1 MVIYIRL
8 ESVELKGFK
17 SFANRTKIK
26 FDNQI
31 TAVVGPNGSG
41 KSNIADAIKWVLGEQ
56 SVKSLRG
63 KKMDDVIFQGAD
75 DKKPMN
81 MAEVNLSF
89 NNKDRA
95 LSSDYDLVKISRR
108 IFRNGD
114 NEYRLN
120 GKRVRL
126 KDIKELFLDT
136 GIGKEGYSV
145 IGQGRI
151 DEILNSS
158 NQERRNIFEEASG
171 IATHKYRREES
182 LKKLSKVD
190 EDLEIIQREWDYKNK
205 DKNKLE
211 IEAKNFEKYTE
222 IESLLNEKA
231 YLFYANKSKSLNEKN
246 KDLIEQIKILKN
258 NQEEKTREFDK
269 INESLLPI
277 AENIRDL
284 ENKYKNLNQNILDN
298 EKNIDKYTNKI
309 NLDRQKLLYNKKD
322 LERNNS
328 DFKSYDEKFKNY
340 EISLKNQKDKLE
352 NTKNVIRNLEEK
364 NRKLSE
370 KKDESID
377 LLSSIQKEIERLKKE
392 GEDLNKLIYDYDID
406 QKTRTILEKQR
417 FENNKIINEKIQEL
431 NSDLSNI
438 SKDLNELE
446 NEKENLS
453 KDIEEKNTN
462 LEKIKEKILNEINKK
477 DDLEKAINQNKLSC
491 KEEISNYKIQKSLME
506 RNEGYFY
513 SVSDFLKKTK
523 NTEIEKLYINTLA
536 NLITVKSGYEE
547 IIENLIGQGL
557 QNIVTWSK
565 KDTREIINF
574 VNKNKLGRITFLPLD
589 SIKQNKKARVEE
601 KEVIAMAYDLVSF
614 DSKLEN
620 IINHFLSN
628 TVVVKNIDDA
638 VSLSNKIKGYRIIS
652 LNLDLI
658 NTWGS
663 MVAGVNK
670 ARKSNINILNR
681 NKKINE
687 IKSRINK
694 LRNERNDLLE
704 NYNSL
709 NIKLE
714 ENQRLRQTK
723 EDELVEANENLI
735 DIRSIFDKKNY
746 QKQSLIQR
754 IDELKESLN
763 ESKEE
768 ENFKDIEKIKLK
780 LSNVKKEDEILKEKS
795 IENGKLINDL
805 SNEIF
810 KNKNSIEINTR
821 DLNILENRISEDEN
835 SLLNLKQN
843 IEFNQKMKKS
853 LEESL
858 INLEKEISACENK
871 VFDTKEKLK
880 EDEKNKIKISM
891 EIDEK
896 KNSNHKLLS
905 LSKNIENEL
914 NEYSMKIVKFNY
926 KLEAISKDL
935 KNLEDEIRPFISKSL
950 EDLKENNY
958 ENSSKQIK
966 KEELFNLQKE
976 LTQVGFFDE
985 NSKEDFEKAYKEF
998 EFLDK
1003 QKIDLEKS
1011 KKDIEK
1017 MIKKLEEDMKDE
1029 FIKNFNI
1036 IDEKFQ
1042 RIFKELFMGGK
1053 AKLSLDSNDLL
1064 DAGIDISACP
1074 PGKSTKNISL
1084 LSGGEKSLTAVA
1096 LLFAIFETNP
1106 APFSL
1111 LDEID
1116 AAMDESNIKR
1126 YIDYLKSLSDKTQF
1140 IMITHRQTTMQ
1151 LAEKIHGVTIGD
1163 GGISKIY
1170 SIDFDDEK

>member
-1 MVIYIRL
+1 MIYIRL

-284 ENKYKNLNQNILDN
+284 ENKYKNLNQSILDN

-309 NLDRQKLLYNKKD
+309 NLDRQKLSYNKKD

-340 EISLKNQKDKLE
+340 ELSLKNQKDKLE

-370 KKDESID
+370 KKDESIA

-392 GEDLNKLIYDYDID
+392 VEDLNKLIYDYDID

-431 NSDLSNI
+431 NTDLSNL

-446 NEKENLS
+446 NEKENLL

-795 IENGKLINDL
+795 IENSKLINDL

-810 KNKNSIEINTR
+810 KNKNTIEINTR

-871 VFDTKEKLK
+871 VFDTKERVK

-950 EDLKENNY
+950 EDLKEDNY
-958 ENSSKQIK
+958 ANSSKQIK
-966 KEELFNLQKE
+966 KEELFNLQKK

>member
-1 MVIYIRL
+1 MIYIRL

-190 EDLEIIQREWDYKNK
+190 EDLEIIQREWDYKNN

-211 IEAKNFEKYTE
+211 IEAKNFEKYIE

-284 ENKYKNLNQNILDN
+284 ENKYKNLNQSILDN

-352 NTKNVIRNLEEK
+352 NTKNIIKNLEEK
-364 NRKLSE
+364 NRNLSE
-370 KKDESID
+370 KKDKSIA

-431 NSDLSNI
+431 NSDLSNL

-446 NEKENLS
+446 KEKENLS

-462 LEKIKEKILNEINKK
+462 LEKIKEKIISEINKK
-477 DDLEKAINQNKLSC
+477 DDLEKSINQNKLSC

-574 VNKNKLGRITFLPLD
+574 VNENRLGRITFLPLD

-601 KEVIAMAYDLVSF
+601 KEVIAMAYDLVTY

-694 LRNERNDLLE
+694 LRNERNNLLE

-709 NIKLE
+709 NIELE
-714 ENQRLRQTK
+714 ENQRLRQKK
-723 EDELVEANENLI
+723 EDELVKANENLI

-810 KNKNSIEINTR
+810 KNKNTIEINTR

-858 INLEKEISACENK
+858 INLEKEISACENR
-871 VFDTKEKLK
+871 VVDTKEKVK

-966 KEELFNLQKE
+966 KEELFNLQKK

-1036 IDEKFQ
+1036 IDKKFQ

>member
-1 MVIYIRL
+1 MIYIRL

-340 EISLKNQKDKLE
+340 ELSLKNQKDKLE
-352 NTKNVIRNLEEK
+352 NTKNIIKNLEEK
-364 NRKLSE
+364 NRRLSE
-370 KKDESID
+370 KKDKSID

-431 NSDLSNI
+431 NTDLLNL

-446 NEKENLS
+446 KEKENLS
-453 KDIEEKNTN
+453 KDIVEKNTN
-462 LEKIKEKILNEINKK
+462 LEKIKEKIINEINKK

-709 NIKLE
+709 NIELE
-714 ENQRLRQTK
+714 ENQRLRQKK
-723 EDELVEANENLI
+723 EDELVKANENLI

-780 LSNVKKEDEILKEKS
+780 LSNVKKEDEILKGKS

-805 SNEIF
+805 SNEMF
-810 KNKNSIEINTR
+810 KNKNTIEINTR
-821 DLNILENRISEDEN
+821 DLNILENRINEDEN

-871 VFDTKEKLK
+871 VFDTKEKVK

-966 KEELFNLQKE
+966 KEELYNLQKK

>member
-1 MVIYIRL
+1 MIYIRL

-211 IEAKNFEKYTE
+211 IEAKNFEKYIE

-284 ENKYKNLNQNILDN
+284 ENKYKNLNQSILDN

-309 NLDRQKLLYNKKD
+309 NLDRQKLSYNKKD
-322 LERNNS
+322 LERNNN

-340 EISLKNQKDKLE
+340 ELSLKNQKDKLE

-370 KKDESID
+370 KKDESIA

-446 NEKENLS
+446 KEKENLS

-462 LEKIKEKILNEINKK
+462 LEKIKEKIINEINKK

-628 TVVVKNIDDA
+628 TIVVKNIDDA

-670 ARKSNINILNR
+670 ARKLNINILNR

-810 KNKNSIEINTR
+810 KNKNTIEINTR

-871 VFDTKEKLK
+871 VADTKERVK

-958 ENSSKQIK
+958 ANSSKQIK
-966 KEELFNLQKE
+966 KEELFNLQKK

>member
-1 MVIYIRL
+1 MIYIRL

-17 SFANRTKIK
+17 SFAERTKIK

-63 KKMDDVIFQGAD
+63 KKMYDVIFQGSD
-75 DKKPMN
+75 GKKPMN

-89 NNKDRA
+89 DNKDRA
-95 LSSDYDLVKISRR
+95 LSSDYDFVKISRR

-126 KDIKELFLDT
+126 KDVKELFLDT

-190 EDLEIIQREWDYKNK
+190 DDLEVIQREWEYKNK

-211 IEAKNFEKYTE
+211 IEAKNFDKYHE
-222 IESLLNEKA
+222 IEELLDKKS
-231 YLFYANKSKSLNEKN
+231 FYFYISRSKSLEENNIELTNKIKN
-246 KDLIEQIKILKN
+246 IQNLQD
-258 NQEEKTREFDK
+258 EKTKEFDEV
-269 INESLLPI
+269 NESLLPI
-277 AENIRDL
+277 AESIREL
-284 ENKYKNLNQNILDN
+284 EKNYDKTCQEILNN
-298 EKNIDKYTNKI
+298 EKNIDKLTNKI
-309 NLDRQKLLYNKKD
+309 QLDGQKLSYNQKD
-322 LERNNS
+322 LERNIN
-328 DFKSYDEKFKNY
+328 DFKSYDEKIKKYKLSLEEQKNK
-340 EISLKNQKDKLE
+340 LKQTKILIENLE
-352 NTKNVIRNLEEK
+352 NKNKELSDNKVESHESLSKIKNELINLEK
-364 NRKLSE
+364 SDKKL
-370 KKDESID
+370 K
-377 LLSSIQKEIERLKKE
+377 
-392 GEDLNKLIYDYDID
+392 KLIYDYDID
-406 QKTRTILEKQR
+406 QKTRLILKEQRDQNNKEIKKKILE
-417 FENNKIINEKIQEL
+417 FEKEISALKNDLLNNEEEKKEISEKII
-431 NSDLSNI
+431 
-438 SKDLNELE
+438 E
-446 NEKENLS
+446 NEKEINQV
-453 KDIEEKNTN
+453 
-462 LEKIKEKILNEINKK
+462 KEKITDKNSQKNI
-477 DDLEKAINQNKLSC
+477 LEKSINQNNLSC
-491 KEEISNYKIQKSLME
+491 KEEISKYKIQKSILE
-506 RNEGYFY
+506 RNDGYFY
-513 SVSDFLKKTK
+513 AVSDFLKKTK
-523 NTEIEKLYINTLA
+523 NTEIEKYYINTLA

-547 IIENLIGQGL
+547 VIENLIGSGL

-574 VNKNKLGRITFLPLD
+574 VNNNKLGRITFLPLD
-589 SIKQNKKARVEE
+589 SIKQNKKARVNE
-601 KEVIAMAYDLVSF
+601 KEVIAMAYDLVSY
-614 DSKLEN
+614 DDKLEN
-620 IINHFLSN
+620 IVNHFLSN

-638 VSLSNKIKGYRIIS
+638 ISLSNKIKGYRIIS
-652 LNLDLI
+652 LQLDLI

-670 ARKSNINILNR
+670 SRKSNINILNR

-687 IKSRINK
+687 IKKRIVS
-694 LRNERNDLLE
+694 LRNERNDLLDSFNNIDSEIEKNNNLLNE
-704 NYNSL
+704 NKQISFQL
-709 NIKLE
+709 NEKLSSV
-714 ENQRLRQTK
+714 NI
-723 EDELVEANENLI
+723 LVE
-735 DIRSIFDKKNY
+735 RKKY
-746 QKQSLIQR
+746 QIETLSKRYL
-754 IDELKESLN
+754 ELKESLN
-763 ESKEE
+763 ESLEDE
-768 ENFKDIEKIKLK
+768 DFKDIEKIKSDLEVVRNK
-780 LSNVKKEDEILKEKS
+780 VNNLNEEINIK
-795 IENGKLINDL
+795 NNLINDL

-810 KNKNSIEINTR
+810 KNKNSIEINKR
-821 DLNILENRISEDEN
+821 DLNILENKINEDQN
-835 SLLNLKQN
+835 SLVNLEENIKLNHKLKS
-843 IEFNQKMKKS
+843 S
-853 LEESL
+853 LEKTLEDL
-858 INLEKEISACENK
+858 EEEINFS
-871 VFDTKEKLK
+871 
-880 EDEKNKIKISM
+880 KNKIKSSKDNLQKLKENKLEVSK
-891 EIDEK
+891 EIEDK
-896 KNSNHKLLS
+896 KKSNHELLS
-905 LSKNIENEL
+905 LSKKIENDL

-935 KNLEDEIRPFISKSL
+935 KNLEDEIRPFISKPLEKLKGNKYNDKDFSVKK
-950 EDLKENNY
+950 EDLFY
-958 ENSSKQIK
+958 
-966 KEELFNLQKE
+966 LQKK
-976 LTQVGFFDE
+976 LGNVGFFDE
-985 NSKEDFEKAYKEF
+985 NSKENYKKVNDEF
-998 EFLDK
+998 EFLDR
-1003 QKIDLEKS
+1003 QKVDLEES

-1017 MIKKLEEDMKDE
+1017 MIKKLEDEMKDE

-1042 RIFKELFMGGK
+1042 RIFKELFMGGN

-1126 YIDYLKSLSDKTQF
+1126 YIDYLKSLSNNTQF

-1170 SIDFDDEK
+1170 SIDFEEKN

>member
-1 MVIYIRL
+1 MIYIRL

-211 IEAKNFEKYTE
+211 IEAKNFEKYIE

-246 KDLIEQIKILKN
+246 KDLIEQIEILKN

-269 INESLLPI
+269 VNESLLPI

-284 ENKYKNLNQNILDN
+284 ENKYKNLDQRILDN

-322 LERNNS
+322 LERNNN

-352 NTKNVIRNLEEK
+352 NTKNIIKNLEEK

-370 KKDESID
+370 KKDESIA

-431 NSDLSNI
+431 NNDLSNL
-438 SKDLNELE
+438 SKDLNKLE
-446 NEKENLS
+446 KEKENLS

-462 LEKIKEKILNEINKK
+462 LENIKEKIINEINKK
-477 DDLEKAINQNKLSC
+477 DDLEKEINQNNLSC

-601 KEVIAMAYDLVSF
+601 KEVIAMAYDLVSY

-714 ENQRLRQTK
+714 ENQRLRQKK
-723 EDELVEANENLI
+723 EDELVKANENLI

-810 KNKNSIEINTR
+810 KNKNTIEINTR
-821 DLNILENRISEDEN
+821 DLNILENRINEDEN

-871 VFDTKEKLK
+871 VLDTKEKVK

-966 KEELFNLQKE
+966 KEELFNLQKK

>member
-1 MVIYIRL
+1 MIYIRL

-63 KKMDDVIFQGAD
+63 KKMDDVIFQGAY

-211 IEAKNFEKYTE
+211 IEAKNFDKYIE

-284 ENKYKNLNQNILDN
+284 ENKYKNLNQSILDN

-340 EISLKNQKDKLE
+340 EFSLKNQKDKLE
-352 NTKNVIRNLEEK
+352 NTKNIIKNLEEK

-370 KKDESID
+370 KKGESIA

-723 EDELVEANENLI
+723 EDELVKANENLI

-763 ESKEE
+763 ELKEE

-795 IENGKLINDL
+795 IENSKLINDL

-871 VFDTKEKLK
+871 VVDTKERVK
-880 EDEKNKIKISM
+880 EYEKNKIKISM

-958 ENSSKQIK
+958 ANSSKQIK
-966 KEELFNLQKE
+966 KEELFNLQKK

>member
-1 MVIYIRL
+1 MIYIRL

-75 DKKPMN
+75 DKKTMN

-211 IEAKNFEKYTE
+211 IEAKNFDKYIE

-284 ENKYKNLNQNILDN
+284 ENKYKNLNQSILDN

-309 NLDRQKLLYNKKD
+309 NLDRQKLSYNKKD

-340 EISLKNQKDKLE
+340 ELSLKNQKDKLE
-352 NTKNVIRNLEEK
+352 NAKNIIRNLEEK
-364 NRKLSE
+364 NRNLSD
-370 KKDESID
+370 KKDKSID
-377 LLSSIQKEIERLKKE
+377 LLYSIQKEIERLKKE

-446 NEKENLS
+446 KEKENLS

-694 LRNERNDLLE
+694 LRNERNELLE

-709 NIKLE
+709 NIELE
-714 ENQRLRQTK
+714 ENQRLRQKK
-723 EDELVEANENLI
+723 EDELVKANENLI

-754 IDELKESLN
+754 IDELKESLK

-795 IENGKLINDL
+795 IENSKLINDL

-871 VFDTKEKLK
+871 VGDTKEKVR

-966 KEELFNLQKE
+966 KEELFNLQKK

-985 NSKEDFEKAYKEF
+985 NSKEDFEKAQEIR
-998 EFLDK
+998 LRRA
-1003 QKIDLEKS
+1003 QNRNTIAN
-1011 KKDIEK
+1011 KDRKRE
-1017 MIKKLEEDMKDE
+1017 
-1029 FIKNFNI
+1029 
-1036 IDEKFQ
+1036 
-1042 RIFKELFMGGK
+1042 
-1053 AKLSLDSNDLL
+1053 KLSRQY
-1064 DAGIDISACP
+1064 A
-1074 PGKSTKNISL
+1074 
-1084 LSGGEKSLTAVA
+1084 
-1096 LLFAIFETNP
+1096 
-1106 APFSL
+1106 FSSML
-1111 LDEID
+1111 
-1116 AAMDESNIKR
+1116 
-1126 YIDYLKSLSDKTQF
+1126 
-1140 IMITHRQTTMQ
+1140 
-1151 LAEKIHGVTIGD
+1151 
-1163 GGISKIY
+1163 
-1170 SIDFDDEK
+1170 

>member
-1 MVIYIRL
+1 MIYIRL

-63 KKMDDVIFQGAD
+63 KKMDDVIFQGSD

-246 KDLIEQIKILKN
+246 KDLIEQIEILKN

-269 INESLLPI
+269 VNESLLPI

-284 ENKYKNLNQNILDN
+284 ENKYKNLDQRILDN

-322 LERNNS
+322 LERNNN

-340 EISLKNQKDKLE
+340 ENSLKNQKDKLE
-352 NTKNVIRNLEEK
+352 NTKNIIKNLEEK

-370 KKDESID
+370 KKDESIA

-453 KDIEEKNTN
+453 KDIVEKNTN

-491 KEEISNYKIQKSLME
+491 KEEISNYKIKKSLME

-714 ENQRLRQTK
+714 ENQRLRQKK
-723 EDELVEANENLI
+723 EDELVEANGNLI

-795 IENGKLINDL
+795 IENSKLINDL

-871 VFDTKEKLK
+871 VLDTKEKVK
-880 EDEKNKIKISM
+880 EDEENKIKISM

-958 ENSSKQIK
+958 ANSSKQIK
-966 KEELFNLQKE
+966 KEELFNLQKK

>member
-1 MVIYIRL
+1 MIYIRL

-284 ENKYKNLNQNILDN
+284 ENKYKNLSQRILDN
-298 EKNIDKYTNKI
+298 EKDIDKYTNKI

-322 LERNNS
+322 LERNNN
-328 DFKSYDEKFKNY
+328 DFKFYDDKFKNY

-352 NTKNVIRNLEEK
+352 NTKNIIKNLEEK

-370 KKDESID
+370 KKGESIA

-431 NSDLSNI
+431 NSDLSNL

-446 NEKENLS
+446 KEKENLS
-453 KDIEEKNTN
+453 KDIVEKNTN

-477 DDLEKAINQNKLSC
+477 DDLGKAINQNKISC

-513 SVSDFLKKTK
+513 SVSDFLRKTK

-709 NIKLE
+709 NIELE
-714 ENQRLRQTK
+714 ENQRLRQKK
-723 EDELVEANENLI
+723 EDELVKANENLI

-795 IENGKLINDL
+795 IENSKLINDL

-950 EDLKENNY
+950 EELKENNY

-966 KEELFNLQKE
+966 KEELFNLQKK

>member
-1 MVIYIRL
+1 MIYIRL

-211 IEAKNFEKYTE
+211 IEAKNFEKYIE

-284 ENKYKNLNQNILDN
+284 ENKYKNLDQRILDN

-322 LERNNS
+322 LERNNN

-352 NTKNVIRNLEEK
+352 NTKNIIKNLEEK

-370 KKDESID
+370 KKDESIA

-431 NSDLSNI
+431 NNDLSNL

-446 NEKENLS
+446 KEKENLS

-462 LEKIKEKILNEINKK
+462 LEKIKEKISNEINKK

-601 KEVIAMAYDLVSF
+601 KEVIAMAYDLVSY

-687 IKSRINK
+687 IKYRINK
-694 LRNERNDLLE
+694 LRNERNELLE

-709 NIKLE
+709 NIELE
-714 ENQRLRQTK
+714 ENQRLRQKK

-795 IENGKLINDL
+795 IENSKLINDL

-821 DLNILENRISEDEN
+821 DLNILENRMSEDEN

-858 INLEKEISACENK
+858 INLDKEISACENK
-871 VFDTKEKLK
+871 VVDTKEKVK
-880 EDEKNKIKISM
+880 EDEENKIKISM

-958 ENSSKQIK
+958 ANSSKKIK
-966 KEELFNLQKE
+966 KEELFNLQKK

-1170 SIDFDDEK
+1170 SIGFDDEK

>member
-1 MVIYIRL
+1 MIYIRL

-63 KKMDDVIFQGAD
+63 KKMDDVIFQGAN

-211 IEAKNFEKYTE
+211 IEAKNFEKYIE

-246 KDLIEQIKILKN
+246 KDLIEQIEILKN

-269 INESLLPI
+269 VNESLLPI

-284 ENKYKNLNQNILDN
+284 ENKYKNLDQRILDN

-322 LERNNS
+322 LERNNN

-352 NTKNVIRNLEEK
+352 NTKNIIKNLEEK

-370 KKDESID
+370 KKDESIA

-431 NSDLSNI
+431 NNDLSNL
-438 SKDLNELE
+438 SKDLNKLE
-446 NEKENLS
+446 KEKENLS

-462 LEKIKEKILNEINKK
+462 LENIKEKIINEINKK
-477 DDLEKAINQNKLSC
+477 DDLEKEINQNNLSC

-601 KEVIAMAYDLVSF
+601 KEVIAMAYDLVSY

-714 ENQRLRQTK
+714 ENQRLRQKK
-723 EDELVEANENLI
+723 EDELVKANENLI

-810 KNKNSIEINTR
+810 KNKNTIEINTR
-821 DLNILENRISEDEN
+821 DLNILENRINEDEN

-871 VFDTKEKLK
+871 VLDTKEKVK

-966 KEELFNLQKE
+966 KEELFNLQKK

>member
-1 MVIYIRL
+1 MIYIRL

-211 IEAKNFEKYTE
+211 IEAKNFDKYIE

-284 ENKYKNLNQNILDN
+284 ENKYKNLNQSILDN

-340 EISLKNQKDKLE
+340 ELSLKNQKDKLE
-352 NTKNVIRNLEEK
+352 NTKNIIKNLEEK

-370 KKDESID
+370 KKGESIA

-723 EDELVEANENLI
+723 EDELVKANENLI

-763 ESKEE
+763 ELKEE

-795 IENGKLINDL
+795 IENSKLINDL

-871 VFDTKEKLK
+871 VVDTKERVK
-880 EDEKNKIKISM
+880 EYEKNKIKISM

-958 ENSSKQIK
+958 ANSSKQIK
-966 KEELFNLQKE
+966 KEELFNLQKK

-1163 GGISKIY
+1163 GVISKIY

>member
-1 MVIYIRL
+1 MIYIRL

-284 ENKYKNLNQNILDN
+284 ENKYKNLNQSILDN

-322 LERNNS
+322 LERNNN

-340 EISLKNQKDKLE
+340 ELSLKNQKDKLE

-370 KKDESID
+370 KKDESIA

-446 NEKENLS
+446 KEKENLS

-709 NIKLE
+709 NIELE
-714 ENQRLRQTK
+714 ENQRLRQIK
-723 EDELVEANENLI
+723 EDELVKANENLI

-795 IENGKLINDL
+795 IENSKLINDL

-810 KNKNSIEINTR
+810 KNKNTIEINTR

-871 VFDTKEKLK
+871 VFDTKERVK

-896 KNSNHKLLS
+896 KTSNHKLLS

-966 KEELFNLQKE
+966 KEELFNLQKK

>member
-1 MVIYIRL
+1 MIYIRL

-222 IESLLNEKA
+222 IESLINEKA

-284 ENKYKNLNQNILDN
+284 ENKYKNINQSILDN

-322 LERNNS
+322 LERNNN

-340 EISLKNQKDKLE
+340 ELSLKNQKDKLE

-370 KKDESID
+370 KKDESIA

-446 NEKENLS
+446 KEKENLS

-462 LEKIKEKILNEINKK
+462 LEKIKEKIINEINKK

-714 ENQRLRQTK
+714 ENQRLRQIK
-723 EDELVEANENLI
+723 EDELVKANENLI

-795 IENGKLINDL
+795 IENSKLINDL

-810 KNKNSIEINTR
+810 KNKNTIEINTR

-871 VFDTKEKLK
+871 VFDTKERVK

-896 KNSNHKLLS
+896 KTSNHKLLS

-966 KEELFNLQKE
+966 KEELFNLQKQ

>member
-1 MVIYIRL
+1 MIYIRL

-211 IEAKNFEKYTE
+211 IEAKNFEKYIE

-284 ENKYKNLNQNILDN
+284 ENKYKNLNQSILDN

-309 NLDRQKLLYNKKD
+309 NLDRQKLSYNKKD
-322 LERNNS
+322 LERNNN

-340 EISLKNQKDKLE
+340 ELSLKNQKDKLE

-370 KKDESID
+370 KKDESIA

-392 GEDLNKLIYDYDID
+392 GDDLNKLIYDYDID

-431 NSDLSNI
+431 NSDLSNL

-446 NEKENLS
+446 KEKENLS
-453 KDIEEKNTN
+453 KDIVEKNTN

-513 SVSDFLKKTK
+513 SVSDFLRKTK

-1042 RIFKELFMGGK
+1042 RIFKELFMGGR

>member
-284 ENKYKNLNQNILDN
+284 ENKYKNLNQSILDN

-309 NLDRQKLLYNKKD
+309 NLDRQKLSYNKKD
-322 LERNNS
+322 LERNNN

-340 EISLKNQKDKLE
+340 ELSLKNQKAKLE
-352 NTKNVIRNLEEK
+352 NTKNVIKNLEEK

-370 KKDESID
+370 KKYKSIA

-392 GEDLNKLIYDYDID
+392 GEDLNKLIYDYDLD

-446 NEKENLS
+446 KEKENLS

-601 KEVIAMAYDLVSF
+601 KEVIAMAYDLVSY

-628 TVVVKNIDDA
+628 TIVVKNIDDA

-709 NIKLE
+709 NIELE
-714 ENQRLRQTK
+714 ENQRLRQKK
-723 EDELVEANENLI
+723 EDELVKANENLI

-780 LSNVKKEDEILKEKS
+780 LSNVKKEDEILKEKF
-795 IENGKLINDL
+795 IENSKLINDL

-871 VFDTKEKLK
+871 VVDTKEKVK

-950 EDLKENNY
+950 VDLKENNY

-966 KEELFNLQKE
+966 KEELFNLQKK

-1053 AKLSLDSNDLL
+1053 SKLSLDSNDLL

>member
-1 MVIYIRL
+1 MIYIRL

-17 SFANRTKIK
+17 SFAEKTKIK

-63 KKMDDVIFQGAD
+63 KKMNDVIFQGSD
-75 DKKPMN
+75 EKKPMN

-89 NNKDRA
+89 DNKDRA

-126 KDIKELFLDT
+126 KDVKELFLDT

-190 EDLEIIQREWDYKNK
+190 DDLEIIQREWEYKDK

-211 IEAKNFEKYTE
+211 IEAKNFDKYHE
-222 IESLLNEKA
+222 IEELLDEKS
-231 YLFYANKSKSLNEKN
+231 FYFYISRSKSLEENNIELTNKIKN
-246 KDLIEQIKILKN
+246 IQNLQD
-258 NQEEKTREFDK
+258 EKTREFDE

-277 AENIRDL
+277 AESIREL
-284 ENKYKNLNQNILDN
+284 EKKYDKTCQEIINN
-298 EKNIDKYTNKI
+298 EKNIDKLTNKI
-309 NLDRQKLLYNKKD
+309 QLDGQKLSYNQKD
-322 LERNNS
+322 LERNIN
-328 DFKSYDEKFKNY
+328 DFKSYDEKIKKYKLSLEEQKNK
-340 EISLKNQKDKLE
+340 LKQTKILIENLE
-352 NTKNVIRNLEEK
+352 NKNKELSDNKVESHESLSKIKNELINLEK
-364 NRKLSE
+364 SDKKL
-370 KKDESID
+370 K
-377 LLSSIQKEIERLKKE
+377 
-392 GEDLNKLIYDYDID
+392 KLIYDYDID
-406 QKTRTILEKQR
+406 QKTRLILKEQRDQNNKEIKKKILEFEKEISSLKNDLLNHEEEKKVISEKIIENKKEINQVKEKISDKNSQKNILEK
-417 FENNKIINEKIQEL
+417 
-431 NSDLSNI
+431 S
-438 SKDLNELE
+438 
-446 NEKENLS
+446 
-453 KDIEEKNTN
+453 
-462 LEKIKEKILNEINKK
+462 
-477 DDLEKAINQNKLSC
+477 INQNNLSC
-491 KEEISNYKIQKSLME
+491 KEEISKYKIQKSILE
-506 RNEGYFY
+506 RNDGYFY
-513 SVSDFLKKTK
+513 AVSDFLKKTK
-523 NTEIEKLYINTLA
+523 NTEIEKYYINTLA

-547 IIENLIGQGL
+547 VIENLIGSGL

-574 VNKNKLGRITFLPLD
+574 VNNNKLGRITFLPLD
-589 SIKQNKKARVEE
+589 SIKQNKKARVNE
-601 KEVIAMAYDLVSF
+601 KEVIAMAYDLVSY
-614 DSKLEN
+614 DDKLEN
-620 IINHFLSN
+620 IVNHFLSN

-638 VSLSNKIKGYRIIS
+638 ISLSNKIKGYRIIS
-652 LNLDLI
+652 LQLDLI

-670 ARKSNINILNR
+670 SRKSNINILNR

-687 IKSRINK
+687 IKKRIVR
-694 LRNERNDLLE
+694 LRNERNDLLDSFNNIDSEIEKNNNLLNE
-704 NYNSL
+704 NKHISFEL
-709 NIKLE
+709 NEKLSSI
-714 ENQRLRQTK
+714 NI
-723 EDELVEANENLI
+723 LVE
-735 DIRSIFDKKNY
+735 RKKY
-746 QKQSLIQR
+746 QIETLSKRYL
-754 IDELKESLN
+754 ELKESLN
-763 ESKEE
+763 ESLEDE
-768 ENFKDIEKIKLK
+768 DFKDIEKIKSDLE
-780 LSNVKKEDEILKEKS
+780 VVRKKVNNLNEEINIK
-795 IENGKLINDL
+795 NNLINDL

-810 KNKNSIEINTR
+810 KNKNSIEINKR
-821 DLNILENRISEDEN
+821 DLNILENKINEDQN
-835 SLLNLKQN
+835 SLVNLEEN
-843 IEFNQKMKKS
+843 IKLNQKLKSS
-853 LEESL
+853 LEKTLEDL
-858 INLEKEISACENK
+858 EEEINFS
-871 VFDTKEKLK
+871 
-880 EDEKNKIKISM
+880 KNKIKSSKDNLQKLKENKLRVSK
-891 EIDEK
+891 EIEEK
-896 KNSNHKLLS
+896 KKSNHELLS
-905 LSKNIENEL
+905 LSKKIENDL

-935 KNLEDEIRPFISKSL
+935 KNLEDEIRPFISKPL
-950 EDLKENNY
+950 EKLKENRYNDKDF
-958 ENSSKQIK
+958 SVK
-966 KEELFNLQKE
+966 KEDLFYLQKK
-976 LTQVGFFDE
+976 LGNVGFFEE
-985 NSKEDFEKAYKEF
+985 NSKENYKKINDEF
-998 EFLDK
+998 EFLDR
-1003 QKIDLEKS
+1003 QKVDLEES

-1017 MIKKLEEDMKDE
+1017 MIKKLEDEMKDE

-1042 RIFKELFMGGK
+1042 RIFKELFMGGN

-1126 YIDYLKSLSDKTQF
+1126 YIDYLKSLSNNTQF

-1170 SIDFDDEK
+1170 SIDFEEKN

>member
-1 MVIYIRL
+1 MIYIRL

-211 IEAKNFEKYTE
+211 IEAKNFEKYIE

-284 ENKYKNLNQNILDN
+284 ENKYKNLDQRILDN

-322 LERNNS
+322 LERNNN

-352 NTKNVIRNLEEK
+352 NTKNIIKNLEEK

-370 KKDESID
+370 KKDESIA

-431 NSDLSNI
+431 NNDLSNL

-446 NEKENLS
+446 KEKENLS

-462 LEKIKEKILNEINKK
+462 LEKIKEKISNEINKK

-601 KEVIAMAYDLVSF
+601 KEVIAMAYDLVSY

-687 IKSRINK
+687 IKYRINK
-694 LRNERNDLLE
+694 LRNERNELLE

-709 NIKLE
+709 NIELE
-714 ENQRLRQTK
+714 ENQRLRQKK

-795 IENGKLINDL
+795 IENSKLINDL

-821 DLNILENRISEDEN
+821 DLNILENRMSEDEN

-858 INLEKEISACENK
+858 INLDKEISACENK
-871 VFDTKEKLK
+871 VVDTKEKVK
-880 EDEKNKIKISM
+880 EDEENKIKISM

-958 ENSSKQIK
+958 ANSSKKIK
-966 KEELFNLQKE
+966 KEELFNLQKK

>member
-1 MVIYIRL
+1 MIYIRL

-246 KDLIEQIKILKN
+246 KDLIEQIEILKN

-269 INESLLPI
+269 VNESLLPI

-284 ENKYKNLNQNILDN
+284 ENKYKNLDQRILDN

-309 NLDRQKLLYNKKD
+309 NLDRQRLAYNKKD
-322 LERNNS
+322 LERNNN

-340 EISLKNQKDKLE
+340 ELSLKNQKEKLE
-352 NTKNVIRNLEEK
+352 NTKNVIKNLEEK
-364 NRKLSE
+364 NRNLSE

-438 SKDLNELE
+438 SKDLNELGK
-446 NEKENLS
+446 EKENLS

-601 KEVIAMAYDLVSF
+601 KEVIAMAYDLVSY
-614 DSKLEN
+614 DSKLES

-780 LSNVKKEDEILKEKS
+780 LSNVKKEDEILKKKS
-795 IENGKLINDL
+795 IENSKLINDL

-871 VFDTKEKLK
+871 VVDTKEKVK
-880 EDEKNKIKISM
+880 EYEKNKIKISM

-950 EDLKENNY
+950 EDLKEKIY

-966 KEELFNLQKE
+966 KEELFNLQKK
-976 LTQVGFFDE
+976 LTQIGFFDE

-1053 AKLSLDSNDLL
+1053 AKLSLDSNELL

>member
-1 MVIYIRL
+1 M
-8 ESVELKGFK
+8 
-17 SFANRTKIK
+17 
-26 FDNQI
+26 
-31 TAVVGPNGSG
+31 
-41 KSNIADAIKWVLGEQ
+41 
-56 SVKSLRG
+56 
-63 KKMDDVIFQGAD
+63 
-75 DKKPMN
+75 
-81 MAEVNLSF
+81 
-89 NNKDRA
+89 
-95 LSSDYDLVKISRR
+95 
-108 IFRNGD
+108 
-114 NEYRLN
+114 
-120 GKRVRL
+120 
-126 KDIKELFLDT
+126 DT

-190 EDLEIIQREWDYKNK
+190 EDLEIIQREWDYKNN

-211 IEAKNFEKYTE
+211 IEAKNFEKYIE

-284 ENKYKNLNQNILDN
+284 ENKYKNLNQSILDN

-352 NTKNVIRNLEEK
+352 NTKNIIKNLEEK
-364 NRKLSE
+364 NRNLSE
-370 KKDESID
+370 KKDKSIA

-431 NSDLSNI
+431 NSDLSNL

-446 NEKENLS
+446 KEKENLS

-462 LEKIKEKILNEINKK
+462 LEKIKEKIISEINKK
-477 DDLEKAINQNKLSC
+477 DDLEKSINQNKLSC

-574 VNKNKLGRITFLPLD
+574 VNENRLGRITFLPLD

-601 KEVIAMAYDLVSF
+601 KEVIAMAYDLVTY

-694 LRNERNDLLE
+694 LRNERNNLLE

-709 NIKLE
+709 NIELE
-714 ENQRLRQTK
+714 ENQRLRQKK
-723 EDELVEANENLI
+723 EDELVKANENLI

-810 KNKNSIEINTR
+810 KNKNTIEINTR

-858 INLEKEISACENK
+858 INLEKEISACENR
-871 VFDTKEKLK
+871 VVDTKEKVK

-966 KEELFNLQKE
+966 KEELFNLQKK

-1036 IDEKFQ
+1036 IDKKFQ

>member
-1 MVIYIRL
+1 MIYIRL

-284 ENKYKNLNQNILDN
+284 ENKYKNLNQSILDN

-309 NLDRQKLLYNKKD
+309 NLDRQKLSYNKKD

-340 EISLKNQKDKLE
+340 ELSLKNQKDKLE
-352 NTKNVIRNLEEK
+352 NTKNIIKNLEEK

-370 KKDESID
+370 KKDESIA

-446 NEKENLS
+446 KEKENLS

-714 ENQRLRQTK
+714 ENQRLRQKK
-723 EDELVEANENLI
+723 EDELVEANGNLI

-795 IENGKLINDL
+795 IENSKLINDL

-871 VFDTKEKLK
+871 VFDTKERVK

-966 KEELFNLQKE
+966 KEELFNLQKK

>member
-1 MVIYIRL
+1 MIYIRL

-190 EDLEIIQREWDYKNK
+190 EDLEIIQIEWDYKNK

-211 IEAKNFEKYTE
+211 IEAKNFEKYIE

-284 ENKYKNLNQNILDN
+284 ENKYKNLNQSILDN

-309 NLDRQKLLYNKKD
+309 NLDRQKLSYNKKD
-322 LERNNS
+322 LERNNN

-340 EISLKNQKDKLE
+340 ELSLKNQKDKLE

-370 KKDESID
+370 KKDESIA

-392 GEDLNKLIYDYDID
+392 GDDLNKLIYDYDID

-431 NSDLSNI
+431 NSDLSNL

-446 NEKENLS
+446 KEKENLS
-453 KDIEEKNTN
+453 KDIVEKNTN

-513 SVSDFLKKTK
+513 SVSDFLRKTK

-1042 RIFKELFMGGK
+1042 RIFKELFMGGR

>member
-1 MVIYIRL
+1 MIYIRL

-17 SFANRTKIK
+17 SFAEKTKIK

-63 KKMDDVIFQGAD
+63 KKMNDVIFQGSD
-75 DKKPMN
+75 EKKPMN

-89 NNKDRA
+89 DNKDRA

-126 KDIKELFLDT
+126 KDVKELFLDT

-190 EDLEIIQREWDYKNK
+190 DDLEIIQREWEYKNK

-211 IEAKNFEKYTE
+211 IEAKNFDKYHE
-222 IESLLNEKA
+222 IEELLDEKS
-231 YLFYANKSKSLNEKN
+231 FYFYISRSKSLEENNIELTNKIKN
-246 KDLIEQIKILKN
+246 IQNLQD
-258 NQEEKTREFDK
+258 EKTREFDE

-277 AENIRDL
+277 AESIREL
-284 ENKYKNLNQNILDN
+284 EKKYDKTCQEIINN
-298 EKNIDKYTNKI
+298 EKNIDKLTNKI
-309 NLDRQKLLYNKKD
+309 QLDCQKLSYNQKD
-322 LERNNS
+322 LERNIN
-328 DFKSYDEKFKNY
+328 DFKSYDEKIKKYKLSLEEQKNK
-340 EISLKNQKDKLE
+340 LKQTKILIENLE
-352 NTKNVIRNLEEK
+352 NKNKELSDNKVESHESLSKIKNELINLEK
-364 NRKLSE
+364 SD
-370 KKDESID
+370 KK
-377 LLSSIQKEIERLKKE
+377 
-392 GEDLNKLIYDYDID
+392 LNKLIYDYDID
-406 QKTRTILEKQR
+406 QKTRLILKEQRDQNNKEIKKKILE
-417 FENNKIINEKIQEL
+417 FEKEISSLKNDLLNHEEEKKVISEKII
-431 NSDLSNI
+431 
-438 SKDLNELE
+438 E
-446 NEKENLS
+446 NEKEINQV
-453 KDIEEKNTN
+453 
-462 LEKIKEKILNEINKK
+462 KEKISDENSQKNI
-477 DDLEKAINQNKLSC
+477 LEKSINQNNLSC
-491 KEEISNYKIQKSLME
+491 KEEISKYKIQKSILE
-506 RNEGYFY
+506 RNDGYFY
-513 SVSDFLKKTK
+513 AVSDFLKKTK
-523 NTEIEKLYINTLA
+523 NTEIEKYYINTLA

-547 IIENLIGQGL
+547 VIENLIGSGL

-574 VNKNKLGRITFLPLD
+574 VNNNKLGRITFLPLD
-589 SIKQNKKARVEE
+589 SIKQNKKARVNE
-601 KEVIAMAYDLVSF
+601 KEVIAMAYDLVSY
-614 DSKLEN
+614 DDKLEN
-620 IINHFLSN
+620 IVNHFLSN

-638 VSLSNKIKGYRIIS
+638 ISLSNKIKGYRIIS
-652 LNLDLI
+652 LQLDLI

-670 ARKSNINILNR
+670 SRKSNINILNR

-687 IKSRINK
+687 IKKRIVR
-694 LRNERNDLLE
+694 LRNERNDLLDSFNNIDSEIEKNNNLLNE
-704 NYNSL
+704 NKHISFEL
-709 NIKLE
+709 NEKLSSI
-714 ENQRLRQTK
+714 NI
-723 EDELVEANENLI
+723 LVE
-735 DIRSIFDKKNY
+735 RKKY
-746 QKQSLIQR
+746 QIETLSKRYL
-754 IDELKESLN
+754 ELKESLN
-763 ESKEE
+763 ESLEDE
-768 ENFKDIEKIKLK
+768 DFKDIEKIKSDLEVVRNK
-780 LSNVKKEDEILKEKS
+780 VNNLNEEINIK
-795 IENGKLINDL
+795 NNLINDL

-810 KNKNSIEINTR
+810 KNKNSIEINKR
-821 DLNILENRISEDEN
+821 DLNILENKINEDQN
-835 SLLNLKQN
+835 SLVNLEENIKLNHKLKS
-843 IEFNQKMKKS
+843 S
-853 LEESL
+853 LEKTLEDL
-858 INLEKEISACENK
+858 EEEINFS
-871 VFDTKEKLK
+871 
-880 EDEKNKIKISM
+880 KNKIKSSKDNLQKLKENKLEVSK
-891 EIDEK
+891 EIEEK
-896 KNSNHKLLS
+896 KKSNHELLS
-905 LSKNIENEL
+905 LSKKIENDL

-935 KNLEDEIRPFISKSL
+935 KNLEDEIRPFISKPL
-950 EDLKENNY
+950 EKLKENRYNDKDF
-958 ENSSKQIK
+958 SVK
-966 KEELFNLQKE
+966 KEDLFYLQKK
-976 LTQVGFFDE
+976 LGNVGFFDE
-985 NSKEDFEKAYKEF
+985 NSKENYKKVNDEF
-998 EFLDK
+998 EFLDR
-1003 QKIDLEKS
+1003 QKVDLEES

-1017 MIKKLEEDMKDE
+1017 MIKKLEDEMKDE

-1042 RIFKELFMGGK
+1042 RIFKELFMGGN

-1126 YIDYLKSLSDKTQF
+1126 YIDYLKSLSNNTQF

-1170 SIDFDDEK
+1170 SIDFEEKN

>member
-1 MVIYIRL
+1 MIYIRL

-17 SFANRTKIK
+17 SFAERTKIK

-63 KKMDDVIFQGAD
+63 KKMDDVIFQGSD
-75 DKKPMN
+75 GKKPMN

-89 NNKDRA
+89 DNKDRA

-126 KDIKELFLDT
+126 KDVKELFLDT

-190 EDLEIIQREWDYKNK
+190 DDLEIIQREWEYKNK

-211 IEAKNFEKYTE
+211 IEAKNFDKYHE
-222 IESLLNEKA
+222 IEELLDKKS
-231 YLFYANKSKSLNEKN
+231 FYFYISRSKSLEENNIELINKIKN
-246 KDLIEQIKILKN
+246 IQNLQD
-258 NQEEKTREFDK
+258 EKTREFDEV
-269 INESLLPI
+269 NESLLPI
-277 AENIRDL
+277 AESIREL
-284 ENKYKNLNQNILDN
+284 EKKYDKTCQEIINN
-298 EKNIDKYTNKI
+298 EKNIDKLTNKI
-309 NLDRQKLLYNKKD
+309 QLDCQKLSYNQKD
-322 LERNNS
+322 LERNIN
-328 DFKSYDEKFKNY
+328 DFKSYDEKIKKYKLSLEDQKNK
-340 EISLKNQKDKLE
+340 LKQTKILIENLE
-352 NTKNVIRNLEEK
+352 NKNKELSDNKEESHESLSKIKNELINLEK
-364 NRKLSE
+364 SD
-370 KKDESID
+370 KK
-377 LLSSIQKEIERLKKE
+377 
-392 GEDLNKLIYDYDID
+392 LNKLIYDYDID
-406 QKTRTILEKQR
+406 QKTRLILKEQRDQNNKEIKKKILE
-417 FENNKIINEKIQEL
+417 FEKEISSLKNDLLNHEEEKKVISEKII
-431 NSDLSNI
+431 
-438 SKDLNELE
+438 E
-446 NEKENLS
+446 NEKEINQV
-453 KDIEEKNTN
+453 
-462 LEKIKEKILNEINKK
+462 KEKISDENSQKNI
-477 DDLEKAINQNKLSC
+477 LEKSINQNNLSC
-491 KEEISNYKIQKSLME
+491 KEEISKYKIQKSILE
-506 RNEGYFY
+506 RNDGYFY
-513 SVSDFLKKTK
+513 AVSDFLKKTK
-523 NTEIEKLYINTLA
+523 NTEIEKYYINTLA

-547 IIENLIGQGL
+547 VIENLIGSGL

-574 VNKNKLGRITFLPLD
+574 VNNNKLGRITFLPLD
-589 SIKQNKKARVEE
+589 SIKQNKKARVNE
-601 KEVIAMAYDLVSF
+601 KEVIAMAYDLVSY
-614 DSKLEN
+614 DDKLEN
-620 IINHFLSN
+620 IVNHFLSN

-638 VSLSNKIKGYRIIS
+638 ISLSNKIKGYRIIS
-652 LNLDLI
+652 LQLDLI

-670 ARKSNINILNR
+670 SRKSNINILNR

-687 IKSRINK
+687 IKKRIVS
-694 LRNERNDLLE
+694 LRNERNDLLDSFNNIDSEIEKNNNLLNE
-704 NYNSL
+704 NKQISFQL
-709 NIKLE
+709 NEKLSSI
-714 ENQRLRQTK
+714 NI
-723 EDELVEANENLI
+723 LVE
-735 DIRSIFDKKNY
+735 RKKY
-746 QKQSLIQR
+746 QIETLSKRYL
-754 IDELKESLN
+754 ELKESLN
-763 ESKEE
+763 ESLEDE
-768 ENFKDIEKIKLK
+768 DFKDIEKIKSDLEVVRNK
-780 LSNVKKEDEILKEKS
+780 VNNLNEEINIK
-795 IENGKLINDL
+795 NNLINDL

-810 KNKNSIEINTR
+810 KNKNSIEINKR
-821 DLNILENRISEDEN
+821 DLNILENKINEDQN
-835 SLLNLKQN
+835 SLVNLEENIKLNHKLKS
-843 IEFNQKMKKS
+843 S
-853 LEESL
+853 LEKTLEDL
-858 INLEKEISACENK
+858 EEEINFS
-871 VFDTKEKLK
+871 
-880 EDEKNKIKISM
+880 KNKIKSSKDNLQKLKENKLEVSK
-891 EIDEK
+891 EIEEK
-896 KNSNHKLLS
+896 KKSNHELLS
-905 LSKNIENEL
+905 LSKKIENDL

-926 KLEAISKDL
+926 KLESISKDL
-935 KNLEDEIRPFISKSL
+935 KNLEDEIRPFISKPL
-950 EDLKENNY
+950 EKLKENKYNDKDF
-958 ENSSKQIK
+958 SVK
-966 KEELFNLQKE
+966 KEDLFYLQKK
-976 LTQVGFFDE
+976 LGNVGFFDE
-985 NSKEDFEKAYKEF
+985 NSKENYKKVNDEF
-998 EFLDK
+998 EFLDR
-1003 QKIDLEKS
+1003 QKVDLEES

-1017 MIKKLEEDMKDE
+1017 MIKKLEDEMKDE

-1042 RIFKELFMGGK
+1042 RIFKELFMGGN

-1126 YIDYLKSLSDKTQF
+1126 YIDYLKSLSNNTQF

-1170 SIDFDDEK
+1170 SIDFEEKN

>member
-1 MVIYIRL
+1 MIYIRL

-211 IEAKNFEKYTE
+211 IEAKNFEKYIE

-284 ENKYKNLNQNILDN
+284 ENKYKNLNQSILDN

-322 LERNNS
+322 LERNNN

-340 EISLKNQKDKLE
+340 ELSLKNQKDKLE

-364 NRKLSE
+364 NRRLSE
-370 KKDESID
+370 KKDKSID

-446 NEKENLS
+446 KEKENLS
-453 KDIEEKNTN
+453 KDIEEKNIN
-462 LEKIKEKILNEINKK
+462 LEKIKEKIINEINKK

-601 KEVIAMAYDLVSF
+601 KEVIAMAYDLVSY

-714 ENQRLRQTK
+714 ENQKLRQKK
-723 EDELVEANENLI
+723 ENELVEANENLI

-795 IENGKLINDL
+795 IENSKLINDL

-810 KNKNSIEINTR
+810 KNKNTIEINTR

-835 SLLNLKQN
+835 SLLNLKRN

-871 VFDTKEKLK
+871 VFDTKEKVK

-958 ENSSKQIK
+958 ANSSKQIK
-966 KEELFNLQKE
+966 KEELFNLQKQ

-1074 PGKSTKNISL
+1074 PGKSKKNISL

>member
-1 MVIYIRL
+1 MIYIRL

-95 LSSDYDLVKISRR
+95 LSSDYDIVKISRR

-284 ENKYKNLNQNILDN
+284 ENKYKNLNQRILDN

-309 NLDRQKLLYNKKD
+309 NLDRQKLSYNKKD
-322 LERNNS
+322 LERNNN

-340 EISLKNQKDKLE
+340 ELSLKNQKDKLE

-364 NRKLSE
+364 NRNLSE
-370 KKDESID
+370 KKDESIA

-431 NSDLSNI
+431 NTDLSNL

-446 NEKENLS
+446 KEKENLS

-462 LEKIKEKILNEINKK
+462 LEKIKEKISNEINKK

-601 KEVIAMAYDLVSF
+601 KEVIAMAYDLVSY

-694 LRNERNDLLE
+694 LRNERNDLLG

-795 IENGKLINDL
+795 IENSKLINDL

-871 VFDTKEKLK
+871 VLDTKEKLK

-950 EDLKENNY
+950 EELKENNY

-966 KEELFNLQKE
+966 KEELFNLQKK

>member
-1 MVIYIRL
+1 MIYIRL

-75 DKKPMN
+75 DKKTMN

-284 ENKYKNLNQNILDN
+284 ENKYKNLNQSILDN

-340 EISLKNQKDKLE
+340 ELSLKNQKDKLE

-370 KKDESID
+370 KKDESIA

-392 GEDLNKLIYDYDID
+392 GDDLNKLIYDYDID

-431 NSDLSNI
+431 NSDLSNL

-446 NEKENLS
+446 KEKENLS
-453 KDIEEKNTN
+453 KDIVEKNTN
-462 LEKIKEKILNEINKK
+462 LEKIKEKIINEINKK

-513 SVSDFLKKTK
+513 SVSDFLRKTK

>member
-1 MVIYIRL
+1 MIYIRL

-63 KKMDDVIFQGAD
+63 KKMYDVIFQGAD

-222 IESLLNEKA
+222 IESLINEKA

-284 ENKYKNLNQNILDN
+284 ENKYKNINQSILDN

-322 LERNNS
+322 LERNNN

-340 EISLKNQKDKLE
+340 ELSLKNQKDKLE

-370 KKDESID
+370 KKDESIA

-446 NEKENLS
+446 KEKENLS

-462 LEKIKEKILNEINKK
+462 LEKIKEKIINEINKK

-714 ENQRLRQTK
+714 ENQRLRQIK
-723 EDELVEANENLI
+723 EDELVKANENLI

-795 IENGKLINDL
+795 IENSKLINDL

-810 KNKNSIEINTR
+810 KNKNTIEINTR

-871 VFDTKEKLK
+871 VFDTKERVK

-896 KNSNHKLLS
+896 KTSNHKLLS

-966 KEELFNLQKE
+966 KEELFNLQKQ

>member
-1 MVIYIRL
+1 MIYIRL

-17 SFANRTKIK
+17 SFAERTKIK

-63 KKMDDVIFQGAD
+63 KKMDDVIFQGSD
-75 DKKPMN
+75 GKKPMN

-89 NNKDRA
+89 DNKDRA

-126 KDIKELFLDT
+126 KDVKELFLDT

-190 EDLEIIQREWDYKNK
+190 DDLEIIQREWEYKNK

-211 IEAKNFEKYTE
+211 IEAKNFDKYHE
-222 IESLLNEKA
+222 IEELLDKKS
-231 YLFYANKSKSLNEKN
+231 FYFYISRSKSLEENNIELINKIKN
-246 KDLIEQIKILKN
+246 IQNLQD
-258 NQEEKTREFDK
+258 EKTREFDEV
-269 INESLLPI
+269 NESLLPI
-277 AENIRDL
+277 AESIREL
-284 ENKYKNLNQNILDN
+284 EKKYDKTCQEIINN
-298 EKNIDKYTNKI
+298 EKNIDKLTNKI
-309 NLDRQKLLYNKKD
+309 QLDGQKLSYNQKD
-322 LERNNS
+322 LERNIN
-328 DFKSYDEKFKNY
+328 DFKSYDEKIKKYKLSLEDQKNKLKQTKILI
-340 EISLKNQKDKLE
+340 ENLENKNKELSDNKKESHESLSKIKNKLIKLE
-352 NTKNVIRNLEEK
+352 KSDK
-364 NRKLSE
+364 KL
-370 KKDESID
+370 K
-377 LLSSIQKEIERLKKE
+377 
-392 GEDLNKLIYDYDID
+392 KLIYDYDID
-406 QKTRTILEKQR
+406 QKTRLILKEQRDQNNKEIKKKILEFEKEISALKNDLLNHEEEKKVISEKIIENKKELNQVKEKISDKNSQKNILEK
-417 FENNKIINEKIQEL
+417 
-431 NSDLSNI
+431 S
-438 SKDLNELE
+438 
-446 NEKENLS
+446 
-453 KDIEEKNTN
+453 
-462 LEKIKEKILNEINKK
+462 
-477 DDLEKAINQNKLSC
+477 INQNNLSC
-491 KEEISNYKIQKSLME
+491 KEEISKYKIQKSILE
-506 RNEGYFY
+506 RNDGYFY
-513 SVSDFLKKTK
+513 AVSDFLKKTK
-523 NTEIEKLYINTLA
+523 NTEIEKYYINTLA

-547 IIENLIGQGL
+547 VIENLIGSGL

-574 VNKNKLGRITFLPLD
+574 VNNNKLGRITFLPLD
-589 SIKQNKKARVEE
+589 SIKQNKKARVNE
-601 KEVIAMAYDLVSF
+601 KEVIAMAYDLVSY
-614 DSKLEN
+614 DDKLEN
-620 IINHFLSN
+620 IVNHFLSN

-638 VSLSNKIKGYRIIS
+638 ISLSNKIKGYRIIS
-652 LNLDLI
+652 LQLDLI

-670 ARKSNINILNR
+670 SRKSNINILNR

-687 IKSRINK
+687 IKKRIVS
-694 LRNERNDLLE
+694 LRNERNNLLDSFNNIDSEIEKNNKFLNE
-704 NYNSL
+704 NKQISFEL
-709 NIKLE
+709 NEKLSSI
-714 ENQRLRQTK
+714 NI
-723 EDELVEANENLI
+723 LVE
-735 DIRSIFDKKNY
+735 RKKY
-746 QKQSLIQR
+746 QIETLSKRYL
-754 IDELKESLN
+754 ELKESLN
-763 ESKEE
+763 ESLEDE
-768 ENFKDIEKIKLK
+768 DFKDIEKIKSDLEVVRNK
-780 LSNVKKEDEILKEKS
+780 VNNLNEEINIK
-795 IENGKLINDL
+795 NNLINDL

-810 KNKNSIEINTR
+810 KNKNSIEINKR
-821 DLNILENRISEDEN
+821 DLNILENKINEDQN
-835 SLLNLKQN
+835 SLVNLEEN
-843 IEFNQKMKKS
+843 IKLNQKLKSS
-853 LEESL
+853 LEKTLEDL
-858 INLEKEISACENK
+858 EEDINFS
-871 VFDTKEKLK
+871 
-880 EDEKNKIKISM
+880 KNKIKSSKDNLQKLKENKLEVSK
-891 EIDEK
+891 EIEDK
-896 KNSNHKLLS
+896 KKSNHELLS
-905 LSKNIENEL
+905 LSKKIENDL
-914 NEYSMKIVKFNY
+914 NEYSMIIVKFNY

-935 KNLEDEIRPFISKSL
+935 KNLEDEIRPFISKPL
-950 EDLKENNY
+950 EKLKENRYNDKDF
-958 ENSSKQIK
+958 SVK
-966 KEELFNLQKE
+966 KEDLFYLQKK
-976 LTQVGFFDE
+976 LGNVGFFDE
-985 NSKEDFEKAYKEF
+985 NSKENYKKVNDEF
-998 EFLDK
+998 EFLDR
-1003 QKIDLEKS
+1003 QKVDLEES

-1017 MIKKLEEDMKDE
+1017 MIKKLEDEMKDE

-1042 RIFKELFMGGK
+1042 RIFKELFMGGN

-1126 YIDYLKSLSDKTQF
+1126 YIDYLKSLSNNTQF

-1170 SIDFDDEK
+1170 SIDFEEKN

>member
-1 MVIYIRL
+1 MIYIRL

-17 SFANRTKIK
+17 SFANKTKIK

-222 IESLLNEKA
+222 IESLINEKA

-284 ENKYKNLNQNILDN
+284 ENKYKNINQSILDN

-322 LERNNS
+322 LERNNN

-340 EISLKNQKDKLE
+340 ELSLKNQKDKLE

-370 KKDESID
+370 KKDESIA

-446 NEKENLS
+446 KEKENLS

-462 LEKIKEKILNEINKK
+462 LEKIKEKIINEINKK

-714 ENQRLRQTK
+714 ENQRLRQIK
-723 EDELVEANENLI
+723 EDELVKANENLI

-795 IENGKLINDL
+795 IENSKLINDL

-871 VFDTKEKLK
+871 VFDTKERVK

-896 KNSNHKLLS
+896 KTSNHKLLS

-966 KEELFNLQKE
+966 KEELFNLQKQ

>member
-1 MVIYIRL
+1 MIYIRL

-211 IEAKNFEKYTE
+211 IEAKNFEKYIE

-284 ENKYKNLNQNILDN
+284 ENKYKNLNQSILDN

-309 NLDRQKLLYNKKD
+309 NLDRQKLSYNKKD

-340 EISLKNQKDKLE
+340 ELSLKNQKDKLE
-352 NTKNVIRNLEEK
+352 NTKNIIKNLEEK

-370 KKDESID
+370 KKDESIA

-446 NEKENLS
+446 KEKENLS

-462 LEKIKEKILNEINKK
+462 LEKIKEKIINEINKK

-601 KEVIAMAYDLVSF
+601 KEVIAMAYDLVSY

-780 LSNVKKEDEILKEKS
+780 LSNVKKEDEILKKKS
-795 IENGKLINDL
+795 IENSKLINDL

-871 VFDTKEKLK
+871 VFDTKEKVK

-958 ENSSKQIK
+958 ENSSMQIK
-966 KEELFNLQKE
+966 KEELFNLQKK

-985 NSKEDFEKAYKEF
+985 NSKENFEKAYKEF

-1042 RIFKELFMGGK
+1042 RIFKELFMGGR

>member
-1 MVIYIRL
+1 MIYIRL

-75 DKKPMN
+75 DKKSMN

-171 IATHKYRREES
+171 IATHEYRREES

-284 ENKYKNLNQNILDN
+284 ENKYKNLNQSILDN

-322 LERNNS
+322 LERNNN

-340 EISLKNQKDKLE
+340 ELSLKNQKEKLE
-352 NTKNVIRNLEEK
+352 NTKNVIKNLEEK
-364 NRKLSE
+364 NRNLSE

-446 NEKENLS
+446 KEKENLS

-601 KEVIAMAYDLVSF
+601 KEVIAMAYDLVSY

-687 IKSRINK
+687 IKYRINK

-709 NIKLE
+709 NIELE
-714 ENQRLRQTK
+714 DNQRLRQKK
-723 EDELVEANENLI
+723 EDELVKANENLI

-754 IDELKESLN
+754 IDELKESLK

-795 IENGKLINDL
+795 IENSKLINDL

-858 INLEKEISACENK
+858 INLEKEINACENK
-871 VFDTKEKLK
+871 VVDTKEKVK
-880 EDEKNKIKISM
+880 EYEKNKIKISM

-926 KLEAISKDL
+926 KLESISKDL

-958 ENSSKQIK
+958 ANSSKQIK

-976 LTQVGFFDE
+976 LTQIGFFDE
-985 NSKEDFEKAYKEF
+985 NSKENFEKAYKEF

>member
-1 MVIYIRL
+1 MIYIRL

-211 IEAKNFEKYTE
+211 IEAKNFEKYIE

-284 ENKYKNLNQNILDN
+284 ENKYKNLNQSILDN

-309 NLDRQKLLYNKKD
+309 NLDRQKLSYNKKD

-340 EISLKNQKDKLE
+340 ELSLKNQKDKLE

-370 KKDESID
+370 KKDESIA

-438 SKDLNELE
+438 SKDLNKLE

-453 KDIEEKNTN
+453 KDIVEKNTN
-462 LEKIKEKILNEINKK
+462 LEKIKEKIINEINKK
-477 DDLEKAINQNKLSC
+477 DDSEKAINQNKLSC

-687 IKSRINK
+687 IKYRINK

-709 NIKLE
+709 NIELE
-714 ENQRLRQTK
+714 ENQRLRQKK
-723 EDELVEANENLI
+723 EDELVKANENLI

-754 IDELKESLN
+754 IDELKESLK

-795 IENGKLINDL
+795 IENSKLINDL

-871 VFDTKEKLK
+871 VVDTKEKVK
-880 EDEKNKIKISM
+880 EDEENKIKISM

-958 ENSSKQIK
+958 ANSSKQIK
-966 KEELFNLQKE
+966 KEELFNLQKK

>member
-1 MVIYIRL
+1 MIYIRL

-211 IEAKNFEKYTE
+211 IEAKNFEKYIE

-246 KDLIEQIKILKN
+246 KDLIEQIKVLKN

-269 INESLLPI
+269 VNESLLPI

-284 ENKYKNLNQNILDN
+284 ENKYKNLDQSILDN

-309 NLDRQKLLYNKKD
+309 NLDRQKLAYNKKD
-322 LERNNS
+322 LERNNN

-340 EISLKNQKDKLE
+340 EVSLKNQKDKLE
-352 NTKNVIRNLEEK
+352 NTKNIIKNLEEK
-364 NRKLSE
+364 NRNLSE
-370 KKDESID
+370 KKDESIA

-431 NSDLSNI
+431 NDDLSNL

-446 NEKENLS
+446 KEKENLS

-462 LEKIKEKILNEINKK
+462 LEKIKEKIINEINKK

-795 IENGKLINDL
+795 IENSKLINDL

-871 VFDTKEKLK
+871 VFDTKEKVK

-958 ENSSKQIK
+958 ANSSKQIK
-966 KEELFNLQKE
+966 KEELFNLQKK

>member
-1 MVIYIRL
+1 MIYIRL

-211 IEAKNFEKYTE
+211 IEAKNFDKYIE

-284 ENKYKNLNQNILDN
+284 ENKYKNLNQSILDN

-309 NLDRQKLLYNKKD
+309 NLDRQKLSYNKKD

-340 EISLKNQKDKLE
+340 ELSLKNQKDKLE
-352 NTKNVIRNLEEK
+352 NAKNIIRNLEEK
-364 NRKLSE
+364 NRNLSD
-370 KKDESID
+370 KKDKSID
-377 LLSSIQKEIERLKKE
+377 LLYSIQKEIERLKKE

-446 NEKENLS
+446 KEKENLS

-601 KEVIAMAYDLVSF
+601 KEVIAMAYDLVSY

-714 ENQRLRQTK
+714 ENQRLRQIK

-795 IENGKLINDL
+795 IENSKLINDL

-835 SLLNLKQN
+835 SLLNMKQN

-858 INLEKEISACENK
+858 INLEKEINACENK
-871 VFDTKEKLK
+871 VVDTKEKVK
-880 EDEKNKIKISM
+880 EYEKNKIKISM

>member
-1 MVIYIRL
+1 M
-8 ESVELKGFK
+8 
-17 SFANRTKIK
+17 
-26 FDNQI
+26 
-31 TAVVGPNGSG
+31 
-41 KSNIADAIKWVLGEQ
+41 
-56 SVKSLRG
+56 
-63 KKMDDVIFQGAD
+63 
-75 DKKPMN
+75 
-81 MAEVNLSF
+81 
-89 NNKDRA
+89 
-95 LSSDYDLVKISRR
+95 
-108 IFRNGD
+108 
-114 NEYRLN
+114 
-120 GKRVRL
+120 
-126 KDIKELFLDT
+126 
-136 GIGKEGYSV
+136 
-145 IGQGRI
+145 
-151 DEILNSS
+151 
-158 NQERRNIFEEASG
+158 
-171 IATHKYRREES
+171 
-182 LKKLSKVD
+182 
-190 EDLEIIQREWDYKNK
+190 
-205 DKNKLE
+205 
-211 IEAKNFEKYTE
+211 
-222 IESLLNEKA
+222 
-231 YLFYANKSKSLNEKN
+231 
-246 KDLIEQIKILKN
+246 
-258 NQEEKTREFDK
+258 
-269 INESLLPI
+269 PI

-284 ENKYKNLNQNILDN
+284 ENKYKNLNQSILDN

-340 EISLKNQKDKLE
+340 ELSLKNQKDKLE

-370 KKDESID
+370 KKDESIA

-392 GEDLNKLIYDYDID
+392 GDDLNKLIYDYDID

-431 NSDLSNI
+431 NSDLSNL

-446 NEKENLS
+446 KEKENLS
-453 KDIEEKNTN
+453 KDIVEKNTN

-513 SVSDFLKKTK
+513 SVSDFLRKTK

-795 IENGKLINDL
+795 IENSKLINDL

-871 VFDTKEKLK
+871 VVDTKEKVK

-958 ENSSKQIK
+958 ANSSKQIK

-976 LTQVGFFDE
+976 LTQIGFFDE
-985 NSKEDFEKAYKEF
+985 NSKENFEKAYKEF

>member
-1 MVIYIRL
+1 MIYIRL

-284 ENKYKNLNQNILDN
+284 ENKYKNLNQSILDN

-309 NLDRQKLLYNKKD
+309 NLDRQKLSYNKKD
-322 LERNNS
+322 LERNNN

-340 EISLKNQKDKLE
+340 ELSLKNQKAKLE
-352 NTKNVIRNLEEK
+352 NTKNVIKNLEEK

-370 KKDESID
+370 KKYKSIA

-392 GEDLNKLIYDYDID
+392 GEDLNKLIYDYDLD

-431 NSDLSNI
+431 NNDLSNL

-446 NEKENLS
+446 KEKENLS

-601 KEVIAMAYDLVSF
+601 KEVIAMAYDLVSY

-709 NIKLE
+709 NIELE
-714 ENQRLRQTK
+714 ENQRLRQKK
-723 EDELVEANENLI
+723 EDELVKANENLI

-871 VFDTKEKLK
+871 VFDTKEKVR

>member
-1 MVIYIRL
+1 MIYIRL

-75 DKKPMN
+75 DKKSMN

-211 IEAKNFEKYTE
+211 IEAKNFEKYIE

-284 ENKYKNLNQNILDN
+284 ENKYKNLNQSILDN

-309 NLDRQKLLYNKKD
+309 NLDRQKLSYNKKD

-340 EISLKNQKDKLE
+340 ELSLKNQKDKLE

-370 KKDESID
+370 KKDESIA

-431 NSDLSNI
+431 NTDLSKL

-446 NEKENLS
+446 KEKENLS

-574 VNKNKLGRITFLPLD
+574 VNENKLGRITFLPLD

-714 ENQRLRQTK
+714 ENQKLRQTK
-723 EDELVEANENLI
+723 EDELVEVNENLI

-795 IENGKLINDL
+795 IENSKLINDL

-871 VFDTKEKLK
+871 VVDTKEKVR

-966 KEELFNLQKE
+966 KEELFNLQKK